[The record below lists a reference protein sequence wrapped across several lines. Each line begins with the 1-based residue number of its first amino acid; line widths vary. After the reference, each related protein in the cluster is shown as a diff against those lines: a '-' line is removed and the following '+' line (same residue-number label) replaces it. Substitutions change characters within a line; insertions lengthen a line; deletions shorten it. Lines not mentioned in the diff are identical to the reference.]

1 MAINQTLKAIKR
13 AIWIG
18 WKVDSNWADPLL
30 FAIYYLIRPLSGL
43 LIVGFIGLVVLNS
56 GAAGNFSRST
66 FAYFFLGNTF
76 FIFLVSVTT
85 DMSFLIPMDR
95 NRYEVL
101 KNIYITPSSLKPY
114 MLGRGIMSVIDASL
128 SVLLTFTIAYL
139 IFSALVPGGLGINL
153 AAANYPLLALT
164 LFLGALNWLALGFI
178 LSAVNLLSAKLQ
190 FTLQEYVIGIFYLFG
205 GVIFAPSVLPNW
217 GQAISN
223 VLPIRYFLAA
233 VRLSF
238 SSCAQDCLPVNTTL
252 LYLAVATLTI
262 VLASMLLFTVAEQRC
277 RRLGLID
284 QKAEY

>member
-1 MAINQTLKAIKR
+1 MAISQTLKAVKR
-13 AIWIG
+13 AVWIG
-18 WKVDSNWADPLL
+18 WKVDSNWTDPLL
-30 FAIYYLIRPLSGL
+30 FAIYSLIRPLSGL

-85 DMSFLIPMDR
+85 DMSYLIPMDR

-114 MLGRGIMSVIDASL
+114 MLGRGIMSVIDASI

-139 IFSALVPGGLGINL
+139 IFSVLVPGGLGINL

-164 LFLGALNWLALGFI
+164 LLLGALNWLALGFI

-190 FTLQEYVIGIFYLFG
+190 FTLQEYVISVFYLFG
-205 GVIFAPSVLPNW
+205 GVIFAPSFLPDW
-217 GQAISN
+217 GRAISN
-223 VLPIRYFLAA
+223 ILPIRYFLAA

-238 SSCAQDCLPVNTTL
+238 SSCAGDCLPLNTTL
-252 LYLAVATLTI
+252 LYLAASTLTI
-262 VLASMLLFTVAEQRC
+262 VFAGILLFTVAERRC